1 MTDDPTPSA
10 TPGAGAGR
18 LVTNHTLTRGKVTP
32 MAVGAHGRGTDTTPG
47 KRRLPI
53 QVANEAKM
61 IAGTIEL
68 LHDYD
73 VGDITSRMIADASGT
88 ATNYISRYFG
98 GRDGL
103 LAAVADEIGMKIGA
117 LVRSD
122 PSIMRFDQP
131 GNHLARITS
140 IPEVALWFKLY
151 RYLTG
156 RNVRASTMRSGKPPI
171 VRAVEASI
179 SSIFGLEGKYLPI
192 CANLFLTYTMG
203 NEAFGGF
210 LGTTDEEAEE
220 TLVTMYQVVHL
231 LMAQSALPGPD

>member
-1 MTDDPTPSA
+1 MVGA
-10 TPGAGAGR
+10 TPEGER
-18 LVTNHTLTRGKVTP
+18 D
-32 MAVGAHGRGTDTTPG
+32 AVPA

-61 IAGTIEL
+61 IAATIEL
-68 LHDYD
+68 LHVHD
-73 VGDITSRMIADASGT
+73 VDDITSRMIAEASGT

-98 GRDGL
+98 GRDAL
-103 LAAVADEIGMKIGA
+103 LAAVADELGMRISA
-117 LVRSD
+117 LVRGD

-131 GNHLARITS
+131 GNHLSRITT

-156 RNVRASTMRSGKPPI
+156 RNAPASTMRSGKPPI
-171 VRAVEASI
+171 VHAVEASI

-203 NEAFGGF
+203 NQAFGGF
-210 LGTTDEEAEE
+210 LGTSDEEAEE

-231 LMAQSALPGPD
+231 LMGQSALSAPD

>member
-1 MTDDPTPSA
+1 MVVA
-10 TPGAGAGR
+10 
-18 LVTNHTLTRGKVTP
+18 
-32 MAVGAHGRGTDTTPG
+32 AHEGEPDASPA

-68 LHDYD
+68 LYVHD

-103 LAAVADEIGMKIGA
+103 LAAVADELGMKISA
-117 LVRSD
+117 LVRGD

-131 GNHLARITS
+131 GNHLSRITS

-156 RNVRASTMRSGKPPI
+156 RNVPASTMRSGKPPI

-231 LMAQSALPGPD
+231 LMDQSVLPAKD

>member
-1 MTDDPTPSA
+1 MEVAAQEGGPEAYPA
-10 TPGAGAGR
+10 
-18 LVTNHTLTRGKVTP
+18 
-32 MAVGAHGRGTDTTPG
+32 

-68 LHDYD
+68 LHVHD

-103 LAAVADEIGMKIGA
+103 LAAVADELGMKISA

-122 PSIMRFDQP
+122 PSILRFDQP
-131 GNHLARITS
+131 GNHLSRITS

-151 RYLTG
+151 RYLAG
-156 RNVRASTMRSGKPPI
+156 RNVPASAMQSGKPHI
-171 VRAVEASI
+171 VRAVQASI

-203 NEAFGGF
+203 NQAFGGF
-210 LGTTDEEAEE
+210 LGTSDEEAEE

-231 LMAQSALPGPD
+231 LMGQSALSAPD

>member
-1 MTDDPTPSA
+1 MTMTVEREPA
-10 TPGAGAGR
+10 
-18 LVTNHTLTRGKVTP
+18 
-32 MAVGAHGRGTDTTPG
+32 AVAA

-53 QVANEAKM
+53 QVANEARM
-61 IAGTIEL
+61 VRATIEL
-68 LHDYD
+68 LEHYD
-73 VGDITSRMIADASGT
+73 VDQITSRMIAGTSET

-103 LAAVADEIGMKIGA
+103 LAAVADELGMKISA

-122 PSIMRFDQP
+122 PSILRFDQP
-131 GNHLARITS
+131 GNHLSRITS

-151 RYLTG
+151 RYLAG
-156 RNVRASTMRSGKPPI
+156 RNVPASAMQSGKPHI

-203 NEAFGGF
+203 NQAFGGF
-210 LGTTDEEAEE
+210 LGTSDEEAEE

-231 LMAQSALPGPD
+231 LMGQSALSAPD

>member
-1 MTDDPTPSA
+1 VTDDPTPSA

>member
-1 MTDDPTPSA
+1 MVVA
-10 TPGAGAGR
+10 
-18 LVTNHTLTRGKVTP
+18 
-32 MAVGAHGRGTDTTPG
+32 AHKGEPDANPA

-68 LHDYD
+68 LYVHD

-103 LAAVADEIGMKIGA
+103 LAAVADELGMKISA
-117 LVRSD
+117 LVRGD
-122 PSIMRFDQP
+122 PSIMRFDEP
-131 GNHLARITS
+131 GNHLSRITS

-156 RNVRASTMRSGKPPI
+156 RNVPASTMRSGKPPI
-171 VRAVEASI
+171 VRSVEASI
-179 SSIFGLEGKYLPI
+179 SAIFGLEGKYLPI

-210 LGTTDEEAEE
+210 LGTTEEEAEE
-220 TLVTMYQVVHL
+220 TLVTMYEVVHL
-231 LMAQSALPGPD
+231 LMDRSVLPATD